1 MRPCWNQH
9 GIVIHSRMCLL
20 ILCRS
25 CCLLQALSQDEDD
38 AFTHSVWAN
47 SKSLKQ
53 HFAGIGAVR
62 LPH

>member
-1 MRPCWNQH
+1 MFVCC
-9 GIVIHSRMCLL
+9 VLL
-20 ILCRS
+20 PPV
-25 CCLLQALSQDEDD
+25 QALSQDEED